1 MNYSEEHQNML
12 KVLDKGYVRLVNKMG
27 SDIDVVNSARVS
39 YDKESSLNDDGS
51 LSKKDLKLL
60 NFLWDNSHTSPFR
73 HVSLTYEIYAPLM
86 VARQHWK
93 YTVASTFVDD
103 QNGWNESSRRYITEE
118 PTFYIPTADMWRSAP
133 ENSKQGSGEPIN
145 YGLGVELTMRLFNLI
160 EAAEKDYN
168 HAIEVGVCAEQARL
182 FLPAYGMYVRYRW
195 TTSLHGVMHFLQ
207 QRLAHDAQVEIV
219 EYAKA
224 IKQLA
229 ENEFPYCLGLVK

>member
-1 MNYSEEHQNML
+1 ME
-12 KVLDKGYVRLVNKMG
+12 KIDVLNFGYVSLISTMG
-27 SDIDVVNSARVS
+27 NDLEVANAARVS
-39 YDKESSLNDDGS
+39 FDKRSELNDDGS
-51 LSKKDLKLL
+51 LRKKDEKLID
-60 NFLWDNSHTSPFR
+60 FLWKEEHTSPFR
-73 HVSLTYEIYAPLM
+73 HCVISFEIYAPLM

-93 YTVASTFVDD
+93 YAVASTFVDD

-118 PTFYIPTADMWRSAP
+118 PAFYIPTADMWRSAP